1 VTKRVWPGLGRAAV
15 TIKGA
20 NPTEAWLQD
29 VEDWLVSSRF
39 SLGDLAVCD
48 RVLSGLDNERMA
60 EHCRRGARPI
70 PGAPPSMRDILEALR
85 AEPSL

>member
-1 VTKRVWPGLGRAAV
+1 MTKRVWPGLGRAAV

-20 NPTEAWLQD
+20 NPTEAWLQG
-29 VEDWLVSSRF
+29 VEDWLVSSSF

-48 RVLSGLDNERMA
+48 RILAGLSEEAMT
-60 EHCRRGARPI
+60 EHCRRGGPLI
-70 PGAPPSMRDILEALR
+70 PGAPASMKPIMDAIR